1 MSSDFNQWLC
11 RWQNSPERIAKI
23 LLMETLE
30 AEHSILSSPIEN
42 AKQKEKKKKKSRN
55 ALLYYCLVWYYEP
68 KEL

>member
-1 MSSDFNQWLC
+1 
-11 RWQNSPERIAKI
+11 
-23 LLMETLE
+23 METLE
-30 AEHSILSSPIEN
+30 AELSILSSPIEN